1 MGWHVGVGS
10 VALTVLAVAL
20 LAVAVWQ
27 VIQIVRWPEG
37 RELMRQLEEERL
49 RRDDSVVQSVTN
61 LQRGDS

>member
-1 MGWHVGVGS
+1 MGWNVGVGS

-37 RELMRQLEEERL
+37 RELMRQLDEDRL
-49 RRDDSVVQSVTN
+49 RRDEHVAQDVTKW
-61 LQRGDS
+61 QGT